1 MIKILNDLVPIE
13 RQEKI
18 KETLNND
25 TFPWYYYET
34 VLSDKEI
41 NTPGNKN
48 ITLTPAYV
56 HTLFILPKGVN
67 SDAYGF
73 FVDSIL
79 SDLNIPIKEILR
91 IRIRRTMQNK
101 KHNSEKY
108 NYPHVDLEDEKDY
121 KSLIY
126 YVEDSDGDTFFFD
139 KKYKKGGPTFLNKGY
154 KTIKRITPKQGK
166 AIYFNGDIY
175 HAGNNP
181 IKYDKRT
188 VINFDFKIDVS

>member
-1 MIKILNDLVPIE
+1 MIKILNNLVPIE

-18 KETLNND
+18 KDTLNND

-67 SDAYGF
+67 SDAYAF

-108 NYPHVDLEDEKDY
+108 NYPHVDLENEKNY

-139 KKYKKGGPTFLNKGY
+139 KKYKKGDPTFLSKGY
-154 KTIKRITPKQGK
+154 KTIKRVTPKQGK

-188 VINFDFKIDVS
+188 VINFDFKINV